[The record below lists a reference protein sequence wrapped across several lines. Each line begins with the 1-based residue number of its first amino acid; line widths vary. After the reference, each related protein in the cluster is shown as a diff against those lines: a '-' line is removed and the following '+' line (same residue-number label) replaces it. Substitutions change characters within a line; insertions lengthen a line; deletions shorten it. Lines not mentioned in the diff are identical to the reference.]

1 MAEIK
6 KPQDHKS
13 KDEGKNAPP
22 YVFSVGDDTYQLDVK
37 HPDLT
42 AGFFRKNRKLAEDDQ
57 LFTILETIA
66 DEKTLD
72 AIDSMDTDEF
82 GEFVEGFYKQL
93 GANTGE

>member
-1 MAEIK
+1 MTAPK

-22 YVFSVGDDTYQLDVK
+22 YVFHVGDDTYSLDLK

-42 AGFFRKNRKLAEDDQ
+42 AGFFRRNRKLSEDDQ

-66 DEKTLD
+66 DEDTLA
-72 AIDSMDTDEF
+72 AIDTMNTDEF
-82 GEFVEGFYKQL
+82 GHFVEGFYEQL
-93 GANTGE
+93 GAEPGE